1 MSNFIFGI
9 EKNFSVTLYLITEIE
24 IELELLELLPN
35 NLIMERGYHNY
46 FQTFAHSGV
55 RETARPRQKKTFK
68 RFCFLGLDQQHQW
81 KKERNFAQ
89 FQQMLIFR
97 WNQIY
102 FSCLTFNKCSLEPNC
117 SNGYFILWIQ
127 SSQQFL
133 AFSWP

>member
-35 NLIMERGYHNY
+35 NLIMERGYHNF

-55 RETARPRQKKTFK
+55 RETARPRQKKLLRDFA
-68 RFCFLGLDQQHQW
+68 FLALTSSINE
-81 KKERNFAQ
+81 KIERNFAQ

-97 WNQIY
+97 
-102 FSCLTFNKCSLEPNC
+102 
-117 SNGYFILWIQ
+117 
-127 SSQQFL
+127 
-133 AFSWP
+133 